1 MELKRTYTRDNER
14 AIAITR
20 SICVDNLSARYQPKS
35 RRYTGI
41 PSVECI
47 GGRIWCLWQT
57 GGDKEPHP
65 ENYCVLAYSD
75 NGGES
80 FVDSALIFEAFYEE
94 KQTNVFIPMI
104 ITDEKENLI
113 VLFSVKGRY
122 YATVITNPTAPIEEI
137 EWQEPQCIFEG
148 INIVNKPLKVK
159 KDGKEVWYF
168 FGDTDRAEYTTVIE
182 AAFEDKLAD
191 WKIVGRAKTKY
202 YPHPRNLYHEPMAIE
217 LLPGNFWML
226 KRLEKGFKGG
236 LEQSFSSDWGRTW
249 TEYEAELPYPFI
261 CSGSKFTFKK
271 LQSGN
276 ILFVSH
282 DTTEDRSK
290 LIAHLSCDGG
300 KSFPYSLMLDERGT
314 VSYPETCQD
323 KDGTI
328 YVAYDK
334 GRICELEIRM
344 AKIREED
351 IIAGKLVGQGSRLKI
366 EVSRASEWQDV
377 AEISGFDIA
386 DYKNLYASTS
396 ELLSALPEKLRVITS
411 SADEIEVNGYWTLTQ
426 SKKGKNLIFTTKE
439 LPYNVSDTYEKFK
452 FEIED

>member
-1 MELKRTYTRDNER
+1 MQLKQTFTEDGAR
-14 AIAITR
+14 AISVTR
-20 SICVDNLSARYQPKS
+20 SISVENLPLRYQVAS
-35 RRYTGI
+35 RNYTGI
-41 PSVECI
+41 PSVECT
-47 GGRIWCLWQT
+47 GEHIWCLWQT

-80 FVDSALIFEAFYEE
+80 FVDSALIFEAFFEG

-104 ITDEKENLI
+104 ITDEKGQLI
-113 VLFSVKGRY
+113 VLFSIKGRY

-137 EWQEPQCIFEG
+137 EWQEPRCIYEG

-182 AAFEDKLAD
+182 AKGEDKLSS
-191 WKIVGRAKTKY
+191 WEIVGKARTKY
-202 YPHPRNLYHEPMAIE
+202 YPHARNLYHEPMAIE
-217 LLPGNFWML
+217 LEPGNFWLL

-236 LEQSFSSDWGRTW
+236 LEQSFSYDWGRTW
-249 TEYEAELPYPFI
+249 TDYEAELPYPFI

-271 LQSGN
+271 LNSGN
-276 ILFVSH
+276 ILLVTH

-290 LIAHLSCDGG
+290 LIAHLSSDGG

-314 VSYPETCQD
+314 VSYPETCED

-328 YVAYDK
+328 YIAYDK
-334 GRICELEIRM
+334 GRMAEYEIRI

-351 IIAGKLVGQGSRLKI
+351 IIAGKPVAPGSRLKI
-366 EVSRASEWQDV
+366 EVSRASNWTDV
-377 AEISGFDIA
+377 KEIVGFDVNSYSHLFS
-386 DYKNLYASTS
+386 DTNS
-396 ELLSALPEKLRVITS
+396 LLSLLPEELTVKTS
-411 SADEIEVNGYWTLTQ
+411 ANKELKIFGYWSLTQ
-426 SKKGKNLIFTTKE
+426 SKKGKTLAFITRS
-439 LPYNVSDTYEKFK
+439 LPYNITDTYGNLK